1 MRQRKSLKS
10 NSHREKV
17 KMVKEHLLEKSYT
30 HHQEPGES
38 HRNNMNSHQSNLR
51 DSLINSK
58 VLSQDRLLRKYKSRY
73 VEIYLKCNLTSI
85 CQGQTTLM
93 SSHNSVVKIINVHL
107 QPTNQ
112 SLEDILISTLL
123 INR

>member
-1 MRQRKSLKS
+1 
-10 NSHREKV
+10 
-17 KMVKEHLLEKSYT
+17 MVKEPLLEKLCI
-30 HHQEPGES
+30 HRQEPEES
-38 HRNNMNSHQSNLR
+38 HRNNMNSHLSNLR

-58 VLSQDRLLRKYKSRY
+58 ALSQDRLLRKFKSRY

-85 CQGQTTLM
+85 CQGQMTLM

-107 QPTNQ
+107 QPTSQ